1 MIRGAALALLL
12 VGACTRPQYLGAA
25 MPEPCRA
32 KDMDAC
38 LGWMV
43 ERDLTAAE
51 LGGYDDAAL
60 RAYVQHVVDRLASG
74 SSLATAPRVL
84 LADRDGTYAT
94 VGGRIVVA
102 RPTLEKLGSEA
113 ELAGILAHEMAH
125 IEGKH
130 TVASLFGPHPDDD
143 WLVMRRDAE
152 SIADERAVLLLERAG
167 YAPVAMARALANV
180 LTFED
185 EEHPE
190 KQQRIARVEAL
201 AHGRT
206 GFEGRDELYAHV
218 AGMVVGR
225 DPRAGVRLGD
235 AWVISSLGIAF
246 DLDEDDL
253 VRAADDL
260 LVVRRGQATLTGYV
274 LGGPWARELIKTLD
288 ARDARA
294 TPLGRITAGTI
305 AQSAA
310 TDDSPLGKLQRAIRA
325 TLPQPAPGARVAI
338 LEREHGALILEVAG
352 RRQPKLGLRDAT
364 ADEIDASEP
373 ARVEIAHAVKSGAI
387 ASLHVC
393 RGALLDDPARVVAV
407 GEPIKCADRRPLERP
422 TEASDAAAAE
432 TRRDE

>member
-12 VGACTRPQYLGAA
+12 ASACTRPQYLGAA
-25 MPEPCRA
+25 MPEPCHA

-51 LGGYDDAAL
+51 VGGYDDVAL
-60 RAYVQHVVDRLASG
+60 RAYVQRVVDRLTRG
-74 SSLATAPRVL
+74 SSLTKAPRVL

-102 RPTLEKLGSEA
+102 RSTLEKLGSEA

-125 IEGKH
+125 LEGKH
-130 TVASLFGPHPDDD
+130 TVASLFGPHPDED

-152 SIADERAVLLLERAG
+152 AIADERAVLLLERAG

-180 LTFED
+180 LTIED
-185 EEHPE
+185 EEHPA
-190 KQQRIARVEAL
+190 KQQRIARARAL
-201 AHGRT
+201 AQGRA
-206 GFEGRDELYAHV
+206 GFEGKDELYTHV

-225 DPRAGVRLGD
+225 DPRGGVRIGD

-246 DLDEDDL
+246 DLHDDDL

-260 LVVRRGQATLTGYV
+260 LVLRRGQVTLTGYV
-274 LGGPWARELIKTLD
+274 LGGPWARELIETLD
-288 ARDARA
+288 ERDARVTA
-294 TPLGRITAGTI
+294 LGRVTAGTI
-305 AQSAA
+305 AQRST
-310 TDDSPLGKLQRAIRA
+310 TDDSPLGKLQRAVRA

-338 LEREHGALILEVAG
+338 LERERGAVIFEIAG
-352 RRQPKLGLRDAT
+352 RRQPRLGLRAAT
-364 ADEIDASEP
+364 EDELDASEP
-373 ARVEIAHAVKSGAI
+373 ARVEIVHARNSGSI
-387 ASLHVC
+387 ASLHAC
-393 RGALLDDPARVVAV
+393 RGALLDDPDRVVAS
-407 GEPIKCADRRPLERP
+407 GEAIKCADRRPLERP

>member
-12 VGACTRPQYLGAA
+12 AGACTRPHYLGAA

-51 LGGYDDAAL
+51 LGGYDDAKL
-60 RAYVQHVVDRLASG
+60 RAYVQRVVDRLTRG
-74 SSLATAPRVL
+74 SLLAKAPRVL

-152 SIADERAVLLLERAG
+152 AIADERAVLLLERAG
-167 YAPVAMARALANV
+167 YAPVAMARALDNV
-180 LTFED
+180 LTVED
-185 EEHPE
+185 EEHPAKE
-190 KQQRIARVEAL
+190 QRVARAL
-201 AHGRT
+201 ALAQGRT
-206 GFEGRDELYAHV
+206 GFEGREELFTEL

-225 DPRAGVRLGD
+225 DPRAGVRIGD
-235 AWVISSLGIAF
+235 AWVISSLGVAF
-246 DLDEDDL
+246 DLDADDL

-274 LGGPWARELIKTLD
+274 LGNPWARELAGTLD
-288 ARDARA
+288 DRDARA
-294 TPLGRITAGTI
+294 TALGKVTAGTI
-305 AQSAA
+305 TQRRA

-338 LEREHGALILEVAG
+338 LERERGALVFEVAG
-352 RRQPKLGLRDAT
+352 RRQPALGLRVAT
-364 ADEIDASEP
+364 DDEIAAS
-373 ARVEIAHAVKSGAI
+373 
-387 ASLHVC
+387 
-393 RGALLDDPARVVAV
+393 DPARIELGYATHRGTVASQHACTGV
-407 GEPIKCADRRPLERP
+407 LIDDPDREVAIGEPIKCADRRPLERP

-432 TRRDE
+432 TPRAE

>member
-1 MIRGAALALLL
+1 MIRGAALALLISA
-12 VGACTRPQYLGAA
+12 ACTRPQYLGAP

-51 LGGYDDAAL
+51 LGGYDDAVL
-60 RAYVQHVVDRLASG
+60 RAYVQHVVDRLARG
-74 SSLATAPRVL
+74 SSLARAPRVL

-94 VGGRIVVA
+94 VGSRIVVA

-143 WLVMRRDAE
+143 WLVARRDAE
-152 SIADERAVLLLERAG
+152 AIADERAVLLLERAG
-167 YAPVAMARALANV
+167 YAPIAMARALANV
-180 LTFED
+180 LSLED
-185 EEHPE
+185 EEHPA
-190 KQQRIARVEAL
+190 KQQRIERVERL
-201 AHGRT
+201 AQGRS
-206 GFEGRDELYAHV
+206 GFEGKDELYAHV

-225 DPRAGVRLGD
+225 DPRAGVRVRD

-246 DLDEDDL
+246 DLHADDL

-274 LGGPWARELIKTLD
+274 LGGPWARELARGLDDRDTRMTTLG
-288 ARDARA
+288 
-294 TPLGRITAGTI
+294 TITTGTI
-305 AQSAA
+305 AHRTG
-310 TDDSPLGKLQRAIRA
+310 TDDRPLGKLQRAIRA

-338 LEREHGALILEVAG
+338 LERDRGALIFEVVG
-352 RRQPKLGLRDAT
+352 RRHPKLCLRAAT
-364 ADEIDASEP
+364 EDELEASEP
-373 ARVEIAHAVKSGAI
+373 ARVEIERATKSGPV
-387 ASLHVC
+387 ASLHAC
-393 RGALLDDPARVVAV
+393 RGALLDDPGRVVVV
-407 GEPIKCADRRPLERP
+407 GDPIKCADRRPLERP

-432 TRRDE
+432 TLRDE